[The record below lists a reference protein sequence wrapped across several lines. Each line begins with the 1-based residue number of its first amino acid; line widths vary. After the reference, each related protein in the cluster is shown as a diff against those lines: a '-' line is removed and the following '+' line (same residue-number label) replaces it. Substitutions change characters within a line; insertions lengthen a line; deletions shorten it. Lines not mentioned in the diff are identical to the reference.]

1 MIGQT
6 VSHYRIIEELG
17 SGGMGIIY
25 KAEDLT
31 LGRQVAL
38 KFLSLTDDLAST
50 RFLREART
58 ASALNHPNIC
68 TIYEIG
74 EHEDRPFIAMEL
86 LQGHTLEHEIGGR
99 PLPINTLLDLSIQI
113 ADALDAAHSQGI
125 LHRDIKPANLFVT
138 ARGQIKVL
146 DFGLAKLLS
155 PERRQGSELMTQ
167 ATHALSELLTTQ
179 PGTAM
184 GTVAYMSPEQARGEE
199 LDART
204 DIFSYGLVLYEI
216 ATGER
221 TFQGSTTAVIF
232 DAILNREPTPPVE
245 LNANVPP
252 ELQRIIGMAIEKDR
266 DRRYASAAA
275 LRADLERVRNDRVSR
290 AAISRSASQVA
301 VNPASGSRWAYE
313 SQPAVAQA
321 KAPALS
327 RWSIVV
333 AAAGVAC
340 LAFGLIFA
348 YTQYNKKPVASNP
361 AAQTVEPVTAASSP
375 APTGNP
381 VVNSTSVAAAVPAP
395 PGNTAGAG
403 ASPADTPGT
412 DELKDTV
419 RVARAKFD
427 AKLYDQA
434 VSDLTAAV
442 VRYPTSP
449 SAPGAYLLLA
459 RTYDQQRR
467 PEDAMASYVELRS
480 KFSSAPEAAEATVTL
495 AELVLRSKRENR
507 ESEAIGLL
515 TEVLSQHPKS
525 PWAPRALFRKASLE
539 ERMKLRVADA
549 KLGGTVPA
557 ALVSYRTLVEDYS
570 ASDGQEVALD
580 RMSAMYEDLKRFDLA
595 AQSLQTLSER
605 FPQND
610 KDPAWRAGEMYE
622 KKLKDLA
629 KAREVYATV
638 PTSSPHYKD
647 AQKKLQK

>member
-570 ASDGQEVALD
+570 ASDGQELALD